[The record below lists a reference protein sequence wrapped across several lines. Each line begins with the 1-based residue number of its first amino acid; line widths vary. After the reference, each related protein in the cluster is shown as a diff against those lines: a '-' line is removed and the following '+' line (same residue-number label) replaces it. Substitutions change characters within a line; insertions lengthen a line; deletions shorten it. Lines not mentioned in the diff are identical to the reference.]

1 MVFPRA
7 VLDKTLV
14 PQLDLQLEAH
24 LVEFFFF
31 SPLSGCGNQWFK
43 LYSSHWA
50 RQVVAGLLCI
60 IVFLPFT
67 RLEDRPA
74 PELIGLW
81 SRVNSRAHTA
91 WQLPSRLKAGR
102 QAGRRGYCKTF
113 PSQRPP
119 PESILFLD
127 RRTPRCG
134 VGDFALRNLNLK
146 EFLLLDMVYLCILMP
161 VLRRGACET

>member
-24 LVEFFFF
+24 LVEFF

-43 LYSSHWA
+43 LYSSQWA

-74 PELIGLW
+74 PELIGL
-81 SRVNSRAHTA
+81 
-91 WQLPSRLKAGR
+91 
-102 QAGRRGYCKTF
+102 
-113 PSQRPP
+113 
-119 PESILFLD
+119 
-127 RRTPRCG
+127 
-134 VGDFALRNLNLK
+134 
-146 EFLLLDMVYLCILMP
+146 
-161 VLRRGACET
+161 